1 MNTKIIAVQFKHAY
15 DKQEWGGKEYHYLT
29 NLKDLKKGDLV
40 VVETQHG
47 YSVAQVVRYI
57 SKSSQAFRYII
68 QKVDVEAHEAFL
80 EKEMKLA
87 YIQAEIEERAAAV
100 KRRRELEALAEEDE
114 KLNELIIDMDK
125 LLS

>member
-1 MNTKIIAVQFKHAY
+1 MNTKIIAVRFKHAY

-47 YSVAQVVRYI
+47 YAVAQVVRYI

-68 QKVDVEAHEAFL
+68 QKVDVEAHETFL

-87 YIQAEIEERAAAV
+87 YIQAEIEDRAAAV
-100 KRRRELEALAEEDE
+100 RKRKELEVLAEEDE
-114 KLNELIIDMDK
+114 KLKDLIIDMDK